1 MWSVFFVF
9 LSYLDRN
16 FVRGDFLSAEKESK
30 EALFLLNFTQCVK
43 VSTGADGF
51 LLYQVSDGS
60 EVVSSTVSTT
70 GKLLGCS
77 VVASPPEVKSFTH
90 ECSTQATEQRAR
102 HELDA
107 RYARMDEAKATCREF
122 ERRSSREPGRP
133 EVVLRRSKRG
143 FTYPGTLWCGA
154 GNMADHYDQLGA
166 LNSLQSRDVSREC
179 VYVCVLPNYLPS
191 TVLQASSQRPTA
203 AAASTTTV
211 RLSSTPSPLST
222 ATPTSSGTPSPTATA
237 TRGDDEF

>member
-43 VSTGADGF
+43 VSTGAEGF
-51 LLYQVSDGS
+51 LLYQVSDGA
-60 EVVSSTVSTT
+60 EVVSSTVSPA

-90 ECSTQATEQRAR
+90 ECSAQATEPRAR
-102 HELDA
+102 SHELDA
-107 RYARMDEAKATCREF
+107 RYARVDEAKATCREF
-122 ERRSSREPGRP
+122 EQRSSREPGRQ
-133 EVVLRRSKRG
+133 EEVLRRSKRG

-166 LNSLQSRDVSREC
+166 FSSLQSRDVACEC
-179 VYVCVLPNYLPS
+179 VRVCV
-191 TVLQASSQRPTA
+191 
-203 AAASTTTV
+203 
-211 RLSSTPSPLST
+211 
-222 ATPTSSGTPSPTATA
+222 
-237 TRGDDEF
+237 

>member
-9 LSYLDRN
+9 LSYLDRE

-43 VSTGADGF
+43 VSAGAEGY

-60 EVVSSTVSTT
+60 EVVSSAVSAA

-77 VVASPPEVKSFTH
+77 VVASAAEVKSFTR
-90 ECSTQATEQRAR
+90 ECRAQTTEQRAR
-102 HELDA
+102 HEFGA
-107 RYARMDEAKATCREF
+107 RFARMAEAKVACQEF
-122 ERRSSREPGRP
+122 ERRSSDQDLGRP
-133 EVVLRRSKRG
+133 EEEVLQRPKRG

-166 LNSLQSRDVSREC
+166 LGSL
-179 VYVCVLPNYLPS
+179 
-191 TVLQASSQRPTA
+191 
-203 AAASTTTV
+203 
-211 RLSSTPSPLST
+211 
-222 ATPTSSGTPSPTATA
+222 
-237 TRGDDEF
+237 